1 VTLPSPVPGLVIRHA
16 FLWSHD
22 VARGQREAAKA
33 RPCAIVVA
41 AAEVESGA
49 IRVTVAPITHSPPD
63 DETACVELP
72 AKIARDLG
80 LDDDRQWL
88 RFDELN
94 YFDWPGFDLS
104 PVPGASEKYDYGM
117 LPRRFFERVRAAILN
132 RVRAG
137 KRTAVLDRNE

>member
-1 VTLPSPVPGLVIRHA
+1 MTLPSPVPGLVIRHA
-16 FLWSHD
+16 FLWSHE
-22 VARGQREAAKA
+22 VARGQREASKP
-33 RPCAIVVA
+33 RPCVIVVA

-72 AKIARDLG
+72 AKIARNLG
-80 LDDDRQWL
+80 LDDDSQWL
-88 RFDELN
+88 RFDEIN

-104 PVPGASEKYDYGM
+104 PVPGAAARYDYGM
-117 LPRRFFERVRAAILN
+117 LPRRFSERVRAAILN

>member
-1 VTLPSPVPGLVIRHA
+1 
-16 FLWSHD
+16 
-22 VARGQREAAKA
+22 
-33 RPCAIVVA
+33 VVA

-49 IRVTVAPITHSPPD
+49 IRVTVAPITHSPSD

-94 YFDWPGFDLS
+94 SFDWPGFDLS
-104 PVPGASEKYDYGM
+104 PVPGAGAKYDYGM
-117 LPRRFFERVRAAILN
+117 LPRRTFERVRAAILN